1 MDAVW
6 PYLAAILPTIL
17 VAILFYFLIKS
28 MLEGDRRERLAQ
40 RRFEA
45 EQDRAKA
52 ARRAECTTDS
62 EGRTAPPPTGRSDDP
77 ETLPKFLSAA
87 FPPLT
92 VALPFGESAA
102 NVLSGIVTLPR
113 IPVR

>member
-45 EQDRAKA
+45 EQDRERERA
-52 ARRAECTTDS
+52 AGTPTDS
-62 EGRTAPPPTGRSDDP
+62 EGRNGAPQSPPDGPQT
-77 ETLPKFLSAA
+77 
-87 FPPLT
+87 
-92 VALPFGESAA
+92 
-102 NVLSGIVTLPR
+102 PR
-113 IPVR
+113 DI

>member
-6 PYLAAILPTIL
+6 PYLAAILPTIM

-45 EQDRAKA
+45 EQDRQHA
-52 ARRAECTTDS
+52 AQHPGSASGSGRAS
-62 EGRTAPPPTGRSDDP
+62 ATGNSGAQEHVGSDPASAP
-77 ETLPKFLSAA
+77 ET
-87 FPPLT
+87 
-92 VALPFGESAA
+92 
-102 NVLSGIVTLPR
+102 PR
-113 IPVR
+113 YPAEPTDL

>member
-28 MLEGDRRERLAQ
+28 MLEGDRRERIAQ

-45 EQDRAKA
+45 EQDRE
-52 ARRAECTTDS
+52 RDLRAGTTTDS
-62 EGRTAPPPTGRSDDP
+62 EGRNGAPHGRVDRPVEGP
-77 ETLPKFLSAA
+77 ET
-87 FPPLT
+87 
-92 VALPFGESAA
+92 
-102 NVLSGIVTLPR
+102 PR
-113 IPVR
+113 DI

>member
-28 MLEGDRRERLAQ
+28 MLEGDRRERIAQ

-45 EQDRAKA
+45 EQDREREPA
-52 ARRAECTTDS
+52 AGSTTDS
-62 EGRTAPPPTGRSDDP
+62 EGRNGAPHGPSDDP
-77 ETLPKFLSAA
+77 QN
-87 FPPLT
+87 PPI
-92 VALPFGESAA
+92 S
-102 NVLSGIVTLPR
+102 
-113 IPVR
+113 

>member
-17 VAILFYFLIKS
+17 VAILFYFLVKS

-45 EQDRAKA
+45 EQDRQRDHPAP
-52 ARRAECTTDS
+52 RATDS
-62 EGRTAPPPTGRSDDP
+62 DGPSGVPRPPAGGADSPP
-77 ETLPKFLSAA
+77 ET
-87 FPPLT
+87 
-92 VALPFGESAA
+92 
-102 NVLSGIVTLPR
+102 
-113 IPVR
+113 

>member
-6 PYLAAILPTIL
+6 PYVAAILPTIL

-45 EQDRAKA
+45 EQDRRSDPA
-52 ARRAECTTDS
+52 AQRN
-62 EGRTAPPPTGRSDDP
+62 RTADGLNGAPRRPTGEEIHPGNPAAD
-77 ETLPKFLSAA
+77 LPVFTNALS
-87 FPPLT
+87 
-92 VALPFGESAA
+92 FGEAAA
-102 NVLSGIVTLPR
+102 NVFSGIETLRRFRSKNP
-113 IPVR
+113 

>member
-28 MLEGDRRERLAQ
+28 MLEGDRRERIAQ

-45 EQDRAKA
+45 EQERAQA
-52 ARRAECTTDS
+52 AAVESTTDS
-62 EGRTAPPPTGRSDDP
+62 EGDVNDS
-77 ETLPKFLSAA
+77 
-87 FPPLT
+87 
-92 VALPFGESAA
+92 GEQGPGSR
-102 NVLSGIVTLPR
+102 P
-113 IPVR
+113 

>member
-45 EQDRAKA
+45 EQDRAQA
-52 ARRAECTTDS
+52 GSTGDTTDS
-62 EGRTAPPPTGRSDDP
+62 EGDP
-77 ETLPKFLSAA
+77 RDSGAQGPAA
-87 FPPLT
+87 RP
-92 VALPFGESAA
+92 
-102 NVLSGIVTLPR
+102 
-113 IPVR
+113 

>member
-28 MLEGDRRERLAQ
+28 MLEGDRRERIAQ

-45 EQDRAKA
+45 EQDRGKGARRRERLRIPKA
-52 ARRAECTTDS
+52 ATARRT
-62 EGRTAPPPTGRSDDP
+62 RPPDG
-77 ETLPKFLSAA
+77 PKPARYS
-87 FPPLT
+87 
-92 VALPFGESAA
+92 
-102 NVLSGIVTLPR
+102 
-113 IPVR
+113 

>member
-1 MDAVW
+1 MDAAW

-45 EQDRAKA
+45 AQDRDEA
-52 ARRAECTTDS
+52 ASTPNAADS
-62 EGRTAPPPTGRSDDP
+62 DGDAPSSGGAGPDP
-77 ETLPKFLSAA
+77 KS
-87 FPPLT
+87 
-92 VALPFGESAA
+92 
-102 NVLSGIVTLPR
+102 
-113 IPVR
+113 